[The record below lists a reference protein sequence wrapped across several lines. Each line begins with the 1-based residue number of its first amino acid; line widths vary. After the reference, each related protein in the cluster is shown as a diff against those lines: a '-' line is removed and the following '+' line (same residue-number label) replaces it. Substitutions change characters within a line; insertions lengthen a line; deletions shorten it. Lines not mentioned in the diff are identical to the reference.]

1 MKRIILVSALLILSL
16 VALGQSEFMIPMSK
30 ADFELRGP
38 VKTVK
43 ILYPEN
49 EMELGID
56 EETMISG
63 YSILS
68 FSQLGGLVSQI
79 EYDKEGNE
87 KSAIIFNYD
96 AEGKLVS
103 VSGRENGVEES
114 IDEIRVENGRIAGI
128 IVEDSEGDSNLVMEY
143 DEAGRLVAQKISGM
157 SEGQEIEMTIS
168 MKYDDNGNLVEES
181 FGMMGMVLTKTVFEY
196 NDKNE
201 SVRELEYMYI
211 FAEPGTEPKPIES
224 TLEYNEMG
232 DVVLRVSDSSF
243 GEEKEAVVYEYEYD
257 SAGNYTHKVAYYVM
271 DIEELQNENW
281 KETAMIEEEETREIE
296 YY

>member
-1 MKRIILVSALLILSL
+1 
-16 VALGQSEFMIPMSK
+16 
-30 ADFELRGP
+30 
-38 VKTVK
+38 
-43 ILYPEN
+43 
-49 EMELGID
+49 
-56 EETMISG
+56 
-63 YSILS
+63 
-68 FSQLGGLVSQI
+68 
-79 EYDKEGNE
+79 
-87 KSAIIFNYD
+87 
-96 AEGKLVS
+96 
-103 VSGRENGVEES
+103 
-114 IDEIRVENGRIAGI
+114 
-128 IVEDSEGDSNLVMEY
+128 MEY

-196 NDKNE
+196 NDKNQ
-201 SVRELEYMYI
+201 SVRELEYMYM
-211 FAEPGTEPKPIES
+211 FAEPGTEPEPIES

-232 DVVLRVSDSSF
+232 DVILRVSDSSF

-271 DIEELQNENW
+271 DIAELQNETW